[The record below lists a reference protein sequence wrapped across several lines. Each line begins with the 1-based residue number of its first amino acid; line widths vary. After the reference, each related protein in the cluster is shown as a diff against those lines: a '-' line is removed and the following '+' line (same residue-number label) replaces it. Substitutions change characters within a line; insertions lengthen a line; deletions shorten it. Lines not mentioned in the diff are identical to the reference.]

1 MGTTMFGNLIIA
13 EIPIGFNLNLIKHL
27 KNMVSQKKPV
37 NQLEFTISS
46 SCFNR
51 TSMMLCKDTDVP
63 TTMRKSLQR
72 PKWSSFNILITLA
85 HLLIQYYIKCGK
97 ICEETGHHN
106 QLKNHSS
113 WPTFNPSFIIIEQIF
128 NIVSVVSCQMLEIS
142 QCTVD

>member
-1 MGTTMFGNLIIA
+1 MFGNLIIA

-63 TTMRKSLQR
+63 TNDAKVATT
-72 PKWSSFNILITLA
+72 PKM
-85 HLLIQYYIKCGK
+85 
-97 ICEETGHHN
+97 
-106 QLKNHSS
+106 
-113 WPTFNPSFIIIEQIF
+113 III
-128 NIVSVVSCQMLEIS
+128 
-142 QCTVD
+142 